1 MNNKILIYLADLTY
15 TGAVISSDIFP
26 FAVGLIGA
34 KLIDSMPDDV
44 EIELFKFP
52 DDFSAA
58 LETRP
63 PKVVGFSNY
72 SWNLNLAYG
81 YAKKIKQRF
90 PGTVVV
96 FGGPNYG
103 LTSEEISNFWRRYPI
118 IDFYVTR
125 EGELA
130 MVELL
135 KQLISFDFDINSL
148 KHSGVR
154 LPNCHYLRDHEIVTE
169 EVMPRIKS
177 LDDIPSPYL
186 MGLMDKFFDNNLIP
200 LTHTTRGCPFKC
212 TYCSEGSKYYL
223 KVVQHLEIRE
233 ELEYIAKRVKH
244 TAALTISDANFGMFK
259 EDIEKAKI
267 IADIQRKYSYPKT
280 VLVATGKNQKERVL
294 EVISTLKGTMFI
306 STALQSTNK
315 TVLQNVERAN
325 ISIEALTDVA
335 RDTKTAGANTYTEL
349 ILALP
354 GDTVEFHKKSLKDS
368 VESGQGVVRM
378 YQLIMLHQTEL
389 NTPDSIKKYEIKTK
403 YRLMPRSYGRH
414 KVYGEEFISIEAE
427 KICVANSTMSFDD
440 YLDCRELD
448 LTIEILHNGG
458 PFIEFWYLCD
468 WLNYPWFDFLMSF
481 HEQRKSH
488 SAELKKLYETFRQ
501 ENITGYWNSLEELE
515 ECVTNNFDEY
525 MQKTGGTNEMS
536 KAKAIAFFYLQEEL
550 QNILV
555 KEMKSVLIKEER
567 WDSTMELYLEQL
579 KVFSLIRKTEVLNDS
594 CQYRQEFNFDFLSL
608 IRLTEGTDP
617 RLYKVDKPVE
627 YLFFLDKTQV
637 EIFRSFSECYG
648 KNTID
653 ALGKILMRSRMGDL
667 FRKVKPIEDLPNI
680 TTPNHPFTS
689 KSWSRSRVLHN
700 EK

>member
-1 MNNKILIYLADLTY
+1 MNNTISIYLADLTY
-15 TGAVISSDIFP
+15 TGPVISSEIFP

-34 KLIDSMPDDV
+34 KLINNIPNKL

-58 LETRP
+58 LERQP

-81 YAKKIKQRF
+81 YAKKIKEKF
-90 PGTVVV
+90 PDTVVV

-103 LTSEEISNFWRRYPI
+103 LTTEEISKFWERYPI
-118 IDFYVTR
+118 IDFYVVG

-135 KQLISFDFDINSL
+135 KQLISFDFNLNAL
-148 KHSGVR
+148 KHSEVY
-154 LPNCHYLRDHEIVTE
+154 LPNCHYLRNNEIVTE

-186 MGLMDKFFDNNLIP
+186 MGLMDKFFDFNLIP
-200 LTHTTRGCPFKC
+200 LIHTTRGCPFKC
-212 TYCSEGSKYYL
+212 TYCSEGSQYYQ
-223 KVVQHLEIRE
+223 KVVHLNKIRE
-233 ELEYIAKRVKH
+233 ELEYIAERVKY
-244 TAALTISDANFGMFK
+244 TPALYLSNANFGMYK

-267 IADIQRKYSYPKT
+267 IADIQKKYGYPKT

-354 GDTVEFHKKSLKDS
+354 GDTVEFHRKSLKDS

-389 NTPDSIKKYEIKTK
+389 NTPDSIEKYKIKTK
-403 YRLMPRSYGRH
+403 YRLMPRSYGKY
-414 KVYGEEFISIEAE
+414 KVFGEQFISIESE

-458 PFIEFWYLCD
+458 PFMEFWYLCD
-468 WLNYPWFDFLMSF
+468 WLNYSWFDFLMSF
-481 HEQRKSH
+481 HAQRKNH
-488 SAELKKLYETFRQ
+488 SAKLKKLYETFRQ
-501 ENITGYWNSLEELE
+501 ENINGYWDSLEGLE
-515 ECVTNNFDEY
+515 ECVTSNFDEY
-525 MQKTGGTNEMS
+525 VQKTSGTNEMS

-550 QNILV
+550 QNILTN
-555 KEMKSVLIKEER
+555 EMKSVFIKKKR
-567 WDSTMELYLEQL
+567 WDSTMELYLEEL
-579 KVFSLIRKTEVLNDS
+579 KVFSLLRKTEVLNDS
-594 CQYRQEFNFDFLSL
+594 CQHNHKFNFDFLFL
-608 IRLTEGTDP
+608 IQITEGTDP
-617 RLYKVDKPVE
+617 KLHKLDKPIE
-627 YLFFLDKTQV
+627 YLFFLDESQV
-637 EIFRSFSECYG
+637 EIFKSYSDRYG
-648 KNTID
+648 KNSID
-653 ALGKILMRSRMGDL
+653 ALGRILMRSKMGDL
-667 FRKVKPIEDLPNI
+667 FRKVKQIEASQDI
-680 TTPNHPFTS
+680 IVPNHTFTPKSFDGS
-689 KSWSRSRVLHN
+689 KVFYN